1 VKHITETELGR
12 RIAVNYTE
20 RTATH
25 QAMIGM
31 PGCVP
36 LVDPLSEEWAGLS
49 RRYEALAAQS
59 DELYAELERRANA

>member
-1 VKHITETELGR
+1 MKHITEAELGR
-12 RIAVNYTE
+12 RIVVNFDE

-25 QAMIGM
+25 KAMIG
-31 PGCVP
+31 PGMRP